1 MPRKKE
7 EPLIVYHGTWTG
19 KKPHLVADGS
29 FHAGTR
35 KSALDR
41 ITHTVPRNP
50 KQAEI
55 HKYEVDPSVVSMM
68 TYTDPQFDP
77 SWVSP
82 TASPSV
88 NASSSEL
95 RVNAGSVGTRAKKY
109 INLIEDKGST
119 SYQIPNHL
127 VNSGMVKHLGVQF
140 EGYNPD
146 TDDPNSDV
154 RRVEGDPD
162 FWEYK

>member
-7 EPLIVYHGTWTG
+7 ESIIVYHGTWTG
-19 KKPHLVADGS
+19 RHPHIVADNV

-35 KSALDR
+35 KAALDR
-41 ITHTVPRNP
+41 LRDNMPRNP

-55 HKYEVDPSVVSMM
+55 HKYEINPNAVSML
-68 TYTDPQFDP
+68 TYSDPEFHP

-82 TASPSV
+82 TAGHAV
-88 NASSSEL
+88 NSSSSAL
-95 RVNAGSVGTRAKKY
+95 HVNAGIIGTKAKKY

-119 SYQIPNHL
+119 SYQIPTQL
-127 VNSGMVKHLGVQF
+127 VKTGMVKHLGVQF

-146 TDDPNSDV
+146 TEDPNSDV
-154 RRVEGDPD
+154 RQVEEDPS